1 MLVCVRVCACRPGFF
16 FFLLCSS
23 LLFSSLLICPTPP
36 CWARPPHAFPSF
48 CFSGTPLGAMPTS
61 ASIMSIPLATSS
73 TSGNPLLTHGVVASQ
88 HSGVPLLAPQNLP
101 ALGSSI
107 TDWILPAATG
117 GMSLSI
123 STRPIS
129 ARILQQ
135 IQSGRYI
142 EMRDLLGDNAA
153 VRQHFKELHGSLGVN
168 ILPMASRPRVRE
180 VSTLPSWIC
189 CFLTYVA
196 AGTSDLVTRDRLTY
210 AILLTREAMRHGGQG
225 WLDYDRLF
233 RQQAAINPSLPWN
246 AVHPGLHSMT
256 ILGQRT
262 SGAGTYCLLCQECDH
277 VAAHCALAQLQPSL
291 LKGSSNNLVQ
301 NPVQSPSL
309 AGRSQIRICNSWND
323 GACTFLGNCT
333 YRHVCSV
340 CFRPSHP
347 AKECRQRPRATGSGS
362 GLSRPAAPPS
372 RQPVTQPNQP
382 TS

>member
-1 MLVCVRVCACRPGFF
+1 MLGSPA
-16 FFLLCSS
+16 
-23 LLFSSLLICPTPP
+23 T
-36 CWARPPHAFPSF
+36 HAFPSF

-61 ASIMSIPLATSS
+61 AAIVSIPLATSS

-88 HSGVPLLAPQNLP
+88 HSGVPLLTPQNLP

-107 TDWILPAATG
+107 ADWILPAATG

-153 VRQHFKELHGSLGVN
+153 VRQHFEELHGSLGVN

-196 AGTSDLVTRDRLTY
+196 AGTSDLVMRDRLTY

-225 WLDYDRLF
+225 WLEYDRLF

-246 AVHPGLHSMT
+246 AVHPGLHSTT
-256 ILGQRT
+256 ILRQRT

-301 NPVQSPSL
+301 NPVQSPSQ

-323 GACTFLGNCT
+323 GACTFPGNCT

-347 AKECRQRPRATGSGS
+347 AKECHQRPRATGSGS